1 MKEQPIVILKTRA
14 FIKMIIPV
22 VDDFHRHQ
30 RFILGAR
37 IENQALD
44 LLDLLL
50 ETYYGPKSA
59 KRNKLYTANLLIE
72 KMRHLLRLT
81 YELKY
86 INSKKLDQLMDL
98 LLEIGRM
105 IGGWLKSLK

>member
-1 MKEQPIVILKTRA
+1 MSNQPIVILKTRN
-14 FIKMIIPV
+14 FIKTLIPA
-22 VDDFHRHQ
+22 VDNFQRRQ

-50 ETYYGPKSA
+50 EAYYGAIKAKKS
-59 KRNKLYTANLLIE
+59 KLYAANMAIE
-72 KMRHLLRLT
+72 KLRHLLRLA

-86 INSKKLDQLMDL
+86 LSGRKFDQFIEA

-105 IGGWLKSLK
+105 VGGWIKSL